1 MDKAIEFNEL
11 SLSGAYAIRNFCHYD
26 NRGDFIKS
34 YDKEIYEEAGITV
47 NINETFVSVSSRNV
61 LRGLHFQLRDP
72 QAKLVCVLK
81 GKAWDVIVD
90 LRKSSPTYKK
100 WISVEL
106 GSEGKN
112 AVYIPRGFAHGFV
125 SLADETT
132 MMYQCDG
139 PYDKE
144 TDTGILYNDPVI
156 GIKWPVDITNC
167 IFSERDL
174 NLMSFEEFERKALEY
189 GTYR

>member
-1 MDKAIEFNEL
+1 MDKAFEFNEL

-47 NINETFVSVSSRNV
+47 NINETFVSVSSKNV
-61 LRGLHFQLRDP
+61 LRGLHFQLRNP

-125 SLADETT
+125 SMADETT

-156 GIKWPVDITNC
+156 GINWPVDITSC